1 MNENL
6 PVAYISAL
14 LAILVFAAIYILREV
29 IKTRKQESTFSRLQD
44 KLKQEKGTAEEYYEL
59 GSLYLDKK
67 LFVQSITLL
76 QKALKADKQ
85 LPAENQALIHNAMG
99 YAYFAQEQYD
109 IAIRQYKEALKLY
122 PEYVIA
128 FNNLGNVYEKKQM
141 IVKAVESYR
150 EALKYDPEN
159 KTAQQRLNSLE
170 KRLVPSNYSFNSQ
183 NPAKASELGS
193 DCTAKK

>member
-6 PVAYISAL
+6 PIIYISAL

-29 IKTRKQESTFSRLQD
+29 IKTRKQESTFSRLQN

-67 LFVQSITLL
+67 LFVQSVTLL
-76 QKALKADKQ
+76 NKALKADKE
-85 LPAENQALIHNAMG
+85 LEPENQALIHNALG

-122 PEYVIA
+122 PDYVVA
-128 FNNLGNVYEKKQM
+128 LNNLANVYEKRQM
-141 IVKAVESYR
+141 ILKAVETYK

-159 KTAQQRLNSLE
+159 NTAKLRVKSLE
-170 KRLVPSNYSFNSQ
+170 KRLVPSKSQ
-183 NPAKASELGS
+183 
-193 DCTAKK
+193 

>member
-6 PVAYISAL
+6 PIAYISAL

-29 IKTRKQESTFSRLQD
+29 IKTRKQESTFSRLQN
-44 KLKQEKGTAEEYYEL
+44 KLKQQKGTAEEYYEL

-76 QKALKADKQ
+76 EKALKADKQ
-85 LPAENQALIHNAMG
+85 LPVENQALIHNAMG

-128 FNNLGNVYEKKQM
+128 LNNLGNVYEKKQM
-141 IVKAVESYR
+141 IIKAVETYK
-150 EALKYDPEN
+150 EVLKCDRDN
-159 KTAQQRLNSLE
+159 KIAQQRLTSLE
-170 KRLVPSNYSFNSQ
+170 KRLVPSNSR
-183 NPAKASELGS
+183 
-193 DCTAKK
+193 

>member
-1 MNENL
+1 MNSNL

-29 IKTRKQESTFSRLQD
+29 IRTRKQETTFSRLQD
-44 KLKQEKGTAEEYYEL
+44 KLKKEKGTAEEYYEL

-67 LFVQSITLL
+67 LFVQSVTLL
-76 QKALKADKQ
+76 QKALKVDKK
-85 LPAENQALIHNAMG
+85 LPAENKALIHNAMG

-109 IAIRQYKEALKLY
+109 IAIRQYKEALKFY

-128 FNNLGNVYEKKQM
+128 LNNLGNVYEKKQM
-141 IVKAVESYR
+141 IVKAVETYR

-159 KTAQQRLNSLE
+159 KTAQQRVNSLE
-170 KRLVPSNYSFNSQ
+170 KRLVPS
-183 NPAKASELGS
+183 GS
-193 DCTAKK
+193 K

>member
-14 LAILVFAAIYILREV
+14 LAILIFAAIYILREV
-29 IKTRKQESTFSRLQD
+29 IKTRKQETTFSRLQE
-44 KLKQEKGTAEEYYEL
+44 KLKKEKGTAEEYYEL

-67 LFVQSITLL
+67 LFVQSISLL
-76 QKALKADKQ
+76 QKALKVDKK
-85 LPAENQALIHNAMG
+85 LAEENKALIYNAMG

-128 FNNLGNVYEKKQM
+128 LNNLGNVYEKKQM
-141 IVKAVESYR
+141 IVKAVEIYKQVL
-150 EALKYDPEN
+150 EYDPEN
-159 KTAQQRLNSLE
+159 KTAQQRINSLE
-170 KRLVPSNYSFNSQ
+170 KRLVPSG
-183 NPAKASELGS
+183 AK
-193 DCTAKK
+193 

>member
-1 MNENL
+1 MNSNL

-29 IKTRKQESTFSRLQD
+29 VRTRKQESTFSRLQS
-44 KLKQEKGTAEEYYEL
+44 KLKKEKGTAEEYYEL

-76 QKALKADKQ
+76 QKALKADKK
-85 LPAENQALIHNAMG
+85 LPAENKALIHNAMG

-109 IAIRQYKEALKLY
+109 IAIRQYKEALKFY

-128 FNNLGNVYEKKQM
+128 NNNLANVYEKKQM
-141 IVKAVESYR
+141 IVKAVETYR

-159 KTAQQRLNSLE
+159 KTALQRVTSLE
-170 KRLVPSNYSFNSQ
+170 KRLVPS
-183 NPAKASELGS
+183 AS
-193 DCTAKK
+193 K